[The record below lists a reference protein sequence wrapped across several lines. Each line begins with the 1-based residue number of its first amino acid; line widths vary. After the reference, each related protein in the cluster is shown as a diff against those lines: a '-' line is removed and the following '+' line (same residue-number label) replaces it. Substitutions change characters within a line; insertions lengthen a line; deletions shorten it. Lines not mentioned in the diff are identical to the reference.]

1 MMNYF
6 LIVFAAIILC
16 CIILNKWSTKFG
28 LPVLLAFIMLGM
40 LMGWHDIVDR
50 SAYTKVSNICN
61 VALIFIIF
69 YGGFGTRWKSA
80 KPVVGEAAV
89 LATVGVIMTAALTS
103 VFCHYVLDMHWLR
116 ALLIGS
122 VVSSTDAASVFSIL
136 RARKLGL
143 KHNTAPLLEMES
155 GSNDPCAYMLTVIV
169 LSLINSPEGISV
181 WNTIWLFFKQLVFGV
196 GVGALIAW
204 GAVRILKKF
213 NFETSGFDS
222 LFILAIALLAY
233 TLPSLIDGNGF
244 LSVYIVGIVLG
255 NTSYSGR
262 KQLVNFFDGI
272 TGLMQVILFYI
283 LGYMSTPSQLHKSL
297 LPALG
302 ILIFMTFIARPATIF
317 SLLGL
322 IRKDGKRK
330 YDAKDMG
337 LVSFV
342 GLRGAASIVFVA
354 TALASNELMKGETFD
369 IIFIIVLLSIG
380 IQGSLIPLVSRKL
393 DMIDKDA
400 DVMTTFTDFADNTEM
415 QFSRIDIAAN
425 SAWKGKA
432 IKDLGLPSNLILVM
446 IIRNGDRLMPKGGTV
461 LEEGDIVIAG
471 TKTFEDFSNQFV
483 LREHRINNDGPHVG
497 HMICEFPDT
506 KEVVVMIKRGDKSII
521 PTGRTVMKPDDILV
535 IMSDAI
541 SL

>member
-1 MMNYF
+1 MNYF

-40 LMGWHDIVDR
+40 LMGWHDVVDR
-50 SAYTKVSNICN
+50 SSYTRVSNICN

-80 KPVVGEAAV
+80 RPVAGEAAI
-89 LATVGVIMTAALTS
+89 LATLGVIVTAALTC
-103 VFCHYVLDMHWLR
+103 VFCYFVLKMPLLR
-116 ALLIGS
+116 AMLIGA
-122 VVSSTDAASVFSIL
+122 VLSSTDAASVFSIL

-143 KHNTAPLLEMES
+143 KHNVAPLLEMES

-169 LSLINSPEGISV
+169 LSLVNSPESISV
-181 WNTIWLFFKQLVFGV
+181 WNTIWLFFKQMFFGI
-196 GVGALIAW
+196 GVGALVAW

-213 NFETSGFDS
+213 SFETSGFDS
-222 LFILAIALLAY
+222 LFILAVALLAY

-283 LGYMSTPSQLHKSL
+283 LGYLSTPSQLYKSL

-317 SLLGL
+317 SLLGFV
-322 IRKDGKRK
+322 RKDGKRK
-330 YDAKDMG
+330 YDSKDMG

-354 TALASNELMKGETFD
+354 TALASNELLLNETFD

-380 IQGSLIPLVSRKL
+380 IQGSLIPFVSRKL
-393 DMIDKDA
+393 DMIDKDS
-400 DVMTTFTDFADNTEM
+400 DVMTTFTDFADNSEM
-415 QFSRIDIAAN
+415 QFSRIDITSN
-425 SAWKGKA
+425 GAWKGKA

-446 IIRNGDRLMPKGGTV
+446 IIRNGERLLPKGGTV

-471 TKTFEDFSNQFV
+471 TRTFEDFSNQFV
-483 LREHRINNDGPHVG
+483 LREHRIDNNNPHVG
-497 HMICEFPDT
+497 HMISEFPNT
-506 KEVVVMIKRGDKSII
+506 KEVIVMIKRGDKNII
-521 PTGRTVMKPDDILV
+521 PSGRTVMKPDDILV